1 MLFGFGIQF
10 ILTNCCSI
18 FTMST
23 ENLKIGS
30 FDLILI
36 LLLVGV
42 VTDQQLN

>member
-1 MLFGFGIQF
+1 
-10 ILTNCCSI
+10 
-18 FTMST
+18 MST